1 MYVPYCFYCQ
11 ELIMVRIKSPNSLW
25 RLGKLT
31 CFSGTDYQGWAGL
44 TALHTLS
51 SQDCSLHSPHKPC
64 NRNST
69 WHPSSRHRLHQV
81 NNLSQL
87 RAGDGILWTLL
98 GWFPLSFHPFQI
110 VKTSR
115 GDAWW
120 LKILLPWEVSIELGA
135 FTKYTL
141 HLNKLVPV
149 YCRLYIKQFHI

>member
-11 ELIMVRIKSPNSLW
+11 ELIMVRIKSQNSLW

-31 CFSGTDYQGWAGL
+31 CFSGTDYQGWAGV

-87 RAGDGILWTLL
+87 RAGDGTLWTLL
-98 GWFPLSFHPFQI
+98 GLFPLSFHPFQI

-115 GDAWW
+115 CDAWW
-120 LKILLPWEVSIELGA
+120 PEIPLPWEVSIEIGA
-135 FTKYTL
+135 FTL
-141 HLNKLVPV
+141 HLKKLIQV
-149 YCRLYIKQFHI
+149 YCRLYIKQFYI